1 MYMYMMHT
9 KRYYTCSTY
18 TYFCIYIY
26 TIIYTYYIYTYHIYI
41 YTYKYGGDPGG
52 MSRFFPRR
60 QMVFER
66 FRAVTSTGRT
76 ALRGAG
82 GPRVYRDWVGDPA
95 W

>member
-26 TIIYTYYIYTYHIYI
+26 TIIYTYYIYTYHIIYI

-52 MSRFFPRR
+52 MSRFFSKASDGL
-60 QMVFER
+60 
-66 FRAVTSTGRT
+66 RAFPSGDEHR
-76 ALRGAG
+76 AHRPPGSG
-82 GPRVYRDWVGDPA
+82 GTQGLQGLGW
-95 W
+95 

>member
-41 YTYKYGGDPGG
+41 HTYKYGGDPGG
-52 MSRFFPRR
+52 MSRFFSKASDGL
-60 QMVFER
+60 
-66 FRAVTSTGRT
+66 RAFPSGDEHR
-76 ALRGAG
+76 AHRPPGSG
-82 GPRVYRDWVGDPA
+82 GTQGLQGLGW
-95 W
+95 

>member
-26 TIIYTYYIYTYHIYI
+26 TIIYTYYIYTYHIIYIYI

-52 MSRFFPRR
+52 MSRFFSKASDGL
-60 QMVFER
+60 
-66 FRAVTSTGRT
+66 RAFPSGDEHR
-76 ALRGAG
+76 AHRPPGSG
-82 GPRVYRDWVGDPA
+82 GTQGLQGLGW
-95 W
+95 